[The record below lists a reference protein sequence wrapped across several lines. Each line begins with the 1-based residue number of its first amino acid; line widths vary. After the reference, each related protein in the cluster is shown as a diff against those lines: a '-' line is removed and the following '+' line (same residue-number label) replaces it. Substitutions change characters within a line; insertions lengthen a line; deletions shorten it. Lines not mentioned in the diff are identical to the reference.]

1 MDPRIRW
8 ADILMRIEVPNRTE
22 DSDKKLQNSTNNLIN
37 RQEHRR
43 YHMLSWHSTG
53 ANGMRNNRVR
63 TDVLHM
69 VATAQPP
76 LPPNSTRGIT
86 PGLIN
91 PLLGN
96 VFGNVVAQPLM
107 RNGPAR
113 LRVPVLPQTT
123 QAAANQAMTNA
134 AQANPLQQIQTQRT
148 QVQNNHRR
156 DNHGNETRPKRNRT
170 SPGPQGR
177 PSKRQAQDPIDNAMD
192 EDMDVSSDG
201 TKSSEVRIDASGFPR
216 ILLT

>member
-1 MDPRIRW
+1 
-8 ADILMRIEVPNRTE
+8 MRVEVPNRTE

-43 YHMLSWHSTG
+43 FHMLSWHSTG
-53 ANGMRNNRVR
+53 ANGMRNNRLR

-86 PGLIN
+86 PGLTN

-96 VFGNVVAQPLM
+96 VPGNVIAQPLM

-113 LRVPVLPQTT
+113 LRVPVLPQIT

-134 AQANPLQQIQTQRT
+134 AQANPTQANPQQQNQTQGT
-148 QVQNNHRR
+148 QVQNNHGR
-156 DNHGNETRPKRNRT
+156 DNHGRGNETRPKRNRT
-170 SPGPQGR
+170 SPSPQGR
-177 PSKRQAQDPIDNAMD
+177 PSRRQAQDPVDNVMD
-192 EDMDVSSDG
+192 EDMDGSSDG
-201 TKSSEVRIDASGFPR
+201 TESSEVKLDALDFPR